1 MEPEGLLLCSQEPVL
16 VPVLSQINPIHTFL
30 PYISMIHHN
39 IIPHIYAQIFQLV
52 SSFQDLWSKFQVK
65 HQQQYIQLI
74 YVPPNTQT

>member
-52 SSFQDLWSKFQVK
+52 SSFQDL
-65 HQQQYIQLI
+65 
-74 YVPPNTQT
+74 